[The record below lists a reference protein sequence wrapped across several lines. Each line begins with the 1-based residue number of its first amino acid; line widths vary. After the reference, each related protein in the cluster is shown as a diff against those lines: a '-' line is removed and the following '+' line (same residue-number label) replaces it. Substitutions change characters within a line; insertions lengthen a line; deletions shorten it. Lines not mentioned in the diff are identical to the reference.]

1 MISKDLVNGKNSVQ
15 YKIKKISGDAS
26 FREFFRIEKKNTSTI
41 LVKANKDKFRN
52 LIIYSAI
59 NELLIKNKIK
69 APKLVQEYFK
79 QNMME
84 IENLGSQSFLNYIK
98 NRKYKFNDY
107 KKLVEIIINLQKI
120 NFNKQI
126 KFKKNT
132 IKIKDHNLLELHK
145 ESNLFFDWY
154 LKNNSKKKEFKKNKN
169 KIQKEL
175 HALYKKLYFQEMCFV
190 HRDFHASNIMVKN
203 KKFGLIDSQDALRG
217 NLLYD
222 VASLIDDVRIKL
234 PIKLKFSLF
243 SYYLSKTPKI
253 KKMTEKILAQ
263 NDFDILSVQRNLKI
277 LGIFVRLFKR
287 DNKSSYLKYLPYIW
301 QLLELRLKNPI
312 FINLK
317 HLLSAKNNDYAFF
330 WEVTYIILKR
340 GYSIKEIPVK
350 LIYRKLG
357 KSKMKFSHIIYS
369 LLYLFKIFISKK

>member
-1 MISKDLVNGKNSVQ
+1 MQ

-26 FREFFRIEKKNTSTI
+26 FREFYKIEKNSKFTI

-52 LIIYSAI
+52 LIIYAAI

-69 APKLVQEYFK
+69 APKLVHEYFK
-79 QNMME
+79 KDMME
-84 IENLGSQSFLNYIK
+84 IENLGSYSFLEYIK
-98 NRKYKFNDY
+98 NKKNKFNDY
-107 KKLVEIIINLQKI
+107 KKLIDLIIKLQKI
-120 NFNKQI
+120 NFKKDI
-126 KFKKNT
+126 KFKNN
-132 IKIKDHNLLELHK
+132 KIKVKKYNLSELHK
-145 ESNLFFDWY
+145 ESDLFFDWY

-169 KIQKEL
+169 KIKKEL
-175 HALYKKLYFQEMCFV
+175 NILYKKLYFQEMCFV

-234 PIKLKFSLF
+234 PIKLKSSLF
-243 SYYLSKTPKI
+243 SYYLSKTSKI
-253 KKMTEKILAQ
+253 KNNTEKLLAQ

-287 DNKSSYLKYLPYIW
+287 DHKLSYLKYLPYIW
-301 QLLELRLKNPI
+301 ELLELRLKNPI

-317 HLLSAKNNDYAFF
+317 YLLNKAVPIKNRKKVKFNDN
-330 WEVTYIILKR
+330 
-340 GYSIKEIPVK
+340 
-350 LIYRKLG
+350 
-357 KSKMKFSHIIYS
+357 
-369 LLYLFKIFISKK
+369 